1 MIPLLR
7 LAWRNLGR
15 NRRRTALTTAAAMF
29 ATILTLVTL
38 AMAKGSHERW
48 IENAVRLYPGHY
60 EVSLAGYREHRTL
73 DYGMTLDAASR
84 RGLDDLPLVE
94 GWAPRLESWALA
106 MPDREGSRGRPTW
119 LIGVDP
125 RREGQLT
132 KLGESLRDAQRG
144 QAVQKRGLILGEVLA
159 RNLGVA
165 PGDSVILI
173 AADYYGSQS
182 ADRFPVLGT
191 MEVGITEFDR
201 YAALLDLDT
210 LQEFLE
216 AGQVVSHVAF
226 FVEDSDAVVP
236 LGLHLASMFPDSNYE
251 VLSWEQLIPGV
262 IQLMLLDDIGAWLSL
277 AVIIVVVG
285 FGFLNTVLMSVFERV
300 HEFGVLRALGLKPR
314 GVFGLVM
321 LESFQLSLLG
331 IALGLALAVPLVL
344 WFAQHP
350 LPIATG
356 EYAEM
361 AEFFEIEP
369 VLEVSLSARQ
379 LIGTPLLLIGVA
391 LIAALPPAVRAARG
405 RPVDALRE
413 G

>member
-1 MIPLLR
+1 MIALLQ

-15 NRRRTALTTAAAMF
+15 NRRRSALTMAAATFATALTL
-29 ATILTLVTL
+29 ITL

-48 IENAVRLYPGHY
+48 IESTVRVYPGHY

-73 DYGMTLDAASR
+73 DYGMTLDAASQR
-84 RGLDDLPLVE
+84 ELDELPLVE

-106 MPDREGSRGRPTW
+106 MPDREGARGRPTW

-125 RREGQLT
+125 RREGELT
-132 KLGESLRDAQRG
+132 KLGSSLEGALERAG
-144 QAVQKRGLILGEVLA
+144 QGRGLVLGEVLA
-159 RNLGVA
+159 RNLGVG

-173 AADYYGSQS
+173 APDYYGSQS

-191 MEVGITEFDR
+191 LNIGLGDFDG
-201 YAALLDLDT
+201 YAALIDLET

-216 AGQVVSHVAF
+216 VGQSVSHVAF

-236 LGLHLASMFPDSNYE
+236 LGPHLASMFPDTNYE
-251 VLSWEQLIPGV
+251 VVSWEQLIPGV

-285 FGFLNTVLMSVFERV
+285 FGLLNTVLMSVFERV

-331 IALGLALAVPLVL
+331 IALGFAVAVPLLL
-344 WFAQHP
+344 WFTEHP

-356 EYAEM
+356 ELAEM
-361 AEFFEIEP
+361 AKLFEIDP
-369 VLEVSLSARQ
+369 VLEVALSARQ
-379 LIGTPLLLIGVA
+379 LIGTPLLLIVVA
-391 LIAALPPAVRAARG
+391 LLAALPPALRAARG
-405 RPVDALRE
+405 RPVDALRD